1 MAFKKNCLF
10 FLSGVIKQKED
21 EISQKSEE
29 VQKIRNEMN
38 KLRASMKKNNVLNL
52 EVEAYEK
59 SLTEMSQKHESTL
72 KQLSEAK
79 AEIETHLNTIKKLTT
94 EKETLTG
101 QLELEK
107 QNSNGNFFYLNH
119 FKKKVSH

>member
-1 MAFKKNCLF
+1 MCSLKWSIF
-10 FLSGVIKQKED
+10 FRLIGVIKQKDD
-21 EISQKSEE
+21 EISQKAEE
-29 VQKIRNEMN
+29 VQKIKNEMN

-59 SLTEMSQKHESTL
+59 SLTEMSQKYESTL

-79 AEIETHLNTIKKLTT
+79 AENETNQNTIKKLTT
-94 EKETLTG
+94 EIQTLTN

-107 QNSNGNFFYLNH
+107 QNSNGISFLNFIFR
-119 FKKKVSH
+119 S